1 MRFRPL
7 AAAALCVLLGS
18 CSQQRGTVLLGVEDL
33 PLKSVTLPGMDW
45 QMSPLRAN
53 AQYLLYSANTEAERV
68 KRLGDYYYVRWYDAQ
83 PEKPV
88 KLLMSYTQALTA
100 SRILTREVALDEP
113 RAKAGYRKTEF
124 FFSGPE
130 RARRGDIL
138 SWKVELYVD
147 GKLCDSRQSYLW
159 K

>member
-1 MRFRPL
+1 MRFRPFV
-7 AAAALCVLLGS
+7 AAALCILLGA
-18 CSQQRGTVLLGVEDL
+18 CSQQRNTALLGIDDL
-33 PLKSVTLPGMDW
+33 PLKSLELPGMDW
-45 QMSPLRAN
+45 QMSPLRAH
-53 AQYLLYSANTEAERV
+53 AQYLLYSANTGAERA

-100 SRILTREVALDEP
+100 SRVLTREVELAEP
-113 RAKAGYRKTEF
+113 RAKAGSRKTEF